1 MLHYQFRRGDIVKV
15 WLIPVVG
22 LLGALILTAC
32 GGGDDPTP
40 VPTLPTAPPTQAA
53 AGDTGADG
61 PRIIEIR
68 TVGLTFVPATIVL
81 KAGEPVQFKL
91 IAGGTHTFT
100 IPDLGIDQTLTP
112 GVTVTTHVVTPQP
125 GGTIAFFCLF
135 HRGSGMTGKLNV
147 S

>member
-1 MLHYQFRRGDIVKV
+1 MKV
-15 WLIPVVG
+15 SLILVLG

-32 GGGDDPTP
+32 GGGDDSTP
-40 VPTLPTAPPTQAA
+40 VP
-53 AGDTGADG
+53 GGGTGAG
-61 PRIIEIR
+61 QARIIEIR
-68 TVGLTFVPATIVL
+68 TVGLTFVPSTIVL

-112 GVTVTTHVVTPQP
+112 GLTVTTRVVTPQE

-135 HRGSGMTGKLNV
+135 HQGSGMTGKLNV

>member
-1 MLHYQFRRGDIVKV
+1 MKV
-15 WLIPVVG
+15 SLVLVLG

-32 GGGDDPTP
+32 GGDDDSIP
-40 VPTLPTAPPTQAA
+40 PTAKLTQVA
-53 AGDTGADG
+53 AGDTGAVE

-68 TVGLTFVPATIVL
+68 TVGLTFEPSTIVL

-112 GVTVTTHVVTPQP
+112 GLTVTTRVVTPQE

-135 HRGSGMTGKLNV
+135 HQGSGMTGKLNV